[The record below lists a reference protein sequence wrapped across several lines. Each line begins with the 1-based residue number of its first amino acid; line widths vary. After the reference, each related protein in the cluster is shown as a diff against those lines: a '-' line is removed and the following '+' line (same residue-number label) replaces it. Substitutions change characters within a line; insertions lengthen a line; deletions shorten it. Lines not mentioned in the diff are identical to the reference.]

1 MKQFAVVVLQTILDN
16 FTKHTK
22 RLIVVEIVG
31 TLLIVLFLMGI
42 I

>member
-1 MKQFAVVVLQTILDN
+1 MKQFAVFVLQTIIQN
-16 FTKHTK
+16 FNKHTK
-22 RLIVVEIVG
+22 RLIVIEIFG